1 MYIKKIVLRN
11 FQSHSFT
18 TIELSPKIN
27 VFLGKGNRG
36 KSAIIRA
43 LKWVFFNEPQGS
55 SFIKKGETYASCA
68 ITLDNDYTII
78 RERGDK
84 INRYVL
90 ITPDNKRVEYSN
102 FGREIPQDIK
112 KILKIEALPI
122 ENGLK
127 LSPQIK
133 DQMEAV
139 YLLNETPST
148 LHSTLLTI
156 SGGQTID
163 DAIKSLSLDLD
174 RLNRREKDLKKEIED
189 KENTLKI
196 YEGIDEKKSE
206 ILKIKKE
213 IDLLKKLEDR
223 KNKLIKIKNSFFELK
238 KEKEKL
244 NYYFL
249 RIRNIDEFD
258 YLSSELLNKKTKY
271 LKLNSIKKD
280 INSIKNELEKSGKL
294 LNLYK
299 DNEINYERIEKILAL
314 RERLIKLKNVY
325 LQIHKII
332 NSIKE
337 EIYNKN
343 NIEKEINEVINRYV
357 NLIVERGVCPVC
369 LREIDEKNKKNIE
382 ENIKKIWR

>member
-1 MYIKKIVLRN
+1 MYIKKIVLKN
-11 FQSHSFT
+11 FQSHSYT

-43 LKWVFFNEPQGS
+43 LKWVFFNEPQGT

-84 INRYVL
+84 INRYTL
-90 ITPDNKRVEYSN
+90 ITPDNKRIEYSN

-133 DQMEAV
+133 DQMDSV

-156 SGGQTID
+156 SGGLTID

-189 KENTLKI
+189 KENALKI
-196 YEGIDEKKSE
+196 YDGVDEKKSE

-213 IDLLKKLEDR
+213 IDLLKKVEDR

-238 KEKEKL
+238 KEKEEL
-244 NYYFL
+244 NYYFSK
-249 RIRNIDEFD
+249 IRNIDEVD
-258 YLSSELLNKKTKY
+258 NISDELLN
-271 LKLNSIKKD
+271 
-280 INSIKNELEKSGKL
+280 
-294 LNLYK
+294 
-299 DNEINYERIEKILAL
+299 
-314 RERLIKLKNVY
+314 
-325 LQIHKII
+325 
-332 NSIKE
+332 
-337 EIYNKN
+337 
-343 NIEKEINEVINRYV
+343 
-357 NLIVERGVCPVC
+357 
-369 LREIDEKNKKNIE
+369 
-382 ENIKKIWR
+382 

>member
-325 LQIHKII
+325 LQIQKII

>member
-1 MYIKKIVLRN
+1 MYIKKIVLKN
-11 FQSHSFT
+11 FQSHSYT

-43 LKWVFFNEPQGS
+43 LKWVFFNEPQGT

-84 INRYVL
+84 INRYTL

-133 DQMEAV
+133 DQMESV

-189 KENTLKI
+189 KENALKI
-196 YEGIDEKKSE
+196 YDHVDEKKSE
-206 ILKIKKE
+206 ILKIKKG
-213 IDLLKKLEDR
+213 IDLLKKVEDR
-223 KNKLIKIKNSFFELK
+223 KNRLIKIKNSFLELK
-238 KEKEKL
+238 KEKEEL
-244 NYYFL
+244 NYYFSK
-249 RIRNIDEFD
+249 IRNIDEVD
-258 YLSSELLNKKTKY
+258 NISNELLNKKIKY
-271 LKLNSIKKD
+271 SKLNSVKKELTN
-280 INSIKNELEKSGKL
+280 IRNELERSKIS
-294 LNLYK
+294 LNIYK
-299 DNEINYERIEKILAL
+299 ENNINYERIENILSL
-314 RERLIKLKNVY
+314 RERFIKLKNVY
-325 LQIHKII
+325 LQIQKIERFL
-332 NSIKE
+332 KE
-337 EIYNKN
+337 EMNNKKS
-343 NIEKEINEVINRYV
+343 IEKEINEVINRYV
-357 NLIVERGVCPVC
+357 NLIVENGVCPVC